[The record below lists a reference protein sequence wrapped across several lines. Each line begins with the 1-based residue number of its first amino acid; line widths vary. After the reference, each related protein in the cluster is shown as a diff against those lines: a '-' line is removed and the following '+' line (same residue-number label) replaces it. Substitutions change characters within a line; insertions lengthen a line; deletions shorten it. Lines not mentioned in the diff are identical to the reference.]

1 MTTAATAS
9 GKATIL
15 VEPGAPQ
22 SGNSWK
28 YQVKS
33 SAEAL
38 DAVTYGTA
46 ITASAWTALAGSG
59 AAVAADAGSV
69 VAVVEVDSAGKPLG
83 YGTAEVR

>member
-1 MTTAATAS
+1 M
-9 GKATIL
+9 
-15 VEPGAPQ
+15 
-22 SGNSWK
+22 
-28 YQVKS
+28 KS